1 MREEAVWVI
10 GTAGT
15 AGTVW
20 VEGFEVMSFPWD
32 AIVPKAARRHGLEVD
47 SNEHD
52 TVPKKFMGFSRGED
66 RVGLRAAA
74 ERPAVVGLQGWL
86 SRCRGAVTLEGNP
99 PRLDA
104 GAAYA
109 VTLRD

>member
-1 MREEAVWVI
+1 MREAAVWVI
-10 GTAGT
+10 GT

-47 SNEHD
+47 PNEHD
-52 TVPKKFMGFSRGED
+52 TGPNTFLEFSRGEN

-74 ERPAVVGLQGWL
+74 ERPAVVGLHGRL
-86 SRCRGAVTLEGNP
+86 SRCLPAVTLEGNP

-104 GAAYA
+104 GAVYA
-109 VTLRD
+109 VTRRD